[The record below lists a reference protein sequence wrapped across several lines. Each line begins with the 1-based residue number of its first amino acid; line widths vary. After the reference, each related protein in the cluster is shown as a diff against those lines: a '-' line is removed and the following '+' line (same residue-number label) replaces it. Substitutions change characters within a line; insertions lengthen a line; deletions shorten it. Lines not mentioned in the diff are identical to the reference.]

1 MPRICVSRA
10 ALAGH
15 AAIVGLL
22 ALGATAAPVGLG
34 RDSDGWWRL
43 QPSLAWADRGRGG
56 GDSGSG
62 SGSDDGGG
70 SGRGGD
76 DSSHGGSG
84 SDDSGS
90 HSGGGSGSG
99 DSGSGGGSSSD
110 GSGSGGGSGSGSS
123 GSGGSGS
130 DGSGSGSGSG
140 GSSGGSDDSGGS
152 GSGHGS
158 DDSGG
163 SHSGTSG
170 SHSGSGSGSDDSSSS
185 QRSDGQSGGSDRP
198 RARVDLSERELESVL
213 RGDQVLVDDRGRV
226 LEVEIEI
233 EHGVRTVTVKPHGG
247 DAERNPG
254 PIGNVRAVDA
264 STRPAR
270 GVVVGPNGLEVEIE
284 HGVAVTKP
292 HGGAATP
299 APSGLE
305 TEVEHGVTTTKP
317 HGGDPVQVGGDLTPA
332 EEAALIQ
339 GGWR

>member
-1 MPRICVSRA
+1 MARICVSKA

-22 ALGATAAPVGLG
+22 ALCATAAPVGLS
-34 RDSDGWWRL
+34 RDGDGWWRL

-56 GDSGSG
+56 RDDSGGDDGGGSGSG
-62 SGSDDGGG
+62 RGSDNSSHGRSGSDDGG
-70 SGRGGD
+70 
-76 DSSHGGSG
+76 SS
-84 SDDSGS
+84 
-90 HSGGGSGSG
+90 
-99 DSGSGGGSSSD
+99 
-110 GSGSGGGSGSGSS
+110 SGGGSGSGSGGS
-123 GSGGSGS
+123 GSGGSG
-130 DGSGSGSGSG
+130 GGGSGSGSG
-140 GSSGGSDDSGGS
+140 GSGSGSSGGGS

-158 DDSGG
+158 GGSDDGGSSHSGKDDSG
-163 SHSGTSG
+163 SGK
-170 SHSGSGSGSDDSSSS
+170 DSSSDDGSSSAPASGS
-185 QRSDGQSGGSDRP
+185 QSSASDRP

-213 RGDQVLVDDRGRV
+213 RGDRVLVDERGRV

-247 DAERNPG
+247 DAKRNPG
-254 PIGNVRAVDA
+254 PIGQVHAVDA

-292 HGGAATP
+292 HGGTATP
-299 APSGLE
+299 APGGLE